1 MKLEKHYKNEKHMN
15 TEINTTVETISK
27 KNVEKMFK
35 DYDDRVVQDL
45 RNVIIDLDSAYYGN
59 IPTSFITSLRLLA
72 NLYKIY
78 YKYVDHIDE
87 AGTLSQ
93 IKSYQN
99 GLIAITRQ
107 INQQLQNFGTDALS
121 QIKIARLQAVSTND
135 QSQDA
140 IADLIN

>member
-1 MKLEKHYKNEKHMN
+1 MN
-15 TEINTTVETISK
+15 TDINTIETISK
-27 KNVEKMFK
+27 RNVERLFK
-35 DYDDRVVQDL
+35 DYDQRVIEDL

-87 AGTLSQ
+87 ATTLSQ
-93 IKSYQN
+93 IKGYQN

-121 QIKIARLQAVSTND
+121 QVKLARLQNISTND

>member
-1 MKLEKHYKNEKHMN
+1 MN
-15 TEINTTVETISK
+15 TDINTTVETISK
-27 KNVEKMFK
+27 RNVEKMFK
-35 DYDDRVVQDL
+35 DYDQRVIQDL
-45 RNVIIDLDSAYYGN
+45 RNVIIDLDTAYYGN
-59 IPTSFITSLRLLA
+59 IPVSFITSLRLLA

-107 INQQLQNFGTDALS
+107 INQQLQNFGTDAMS
-121 QIKIARLQAVSTND
+121 QVKLARLQNISTND
-135 QSQDA
+135 QAEDA
-140 IADLIN
+140 IEDLIS